1 MYHTEPIAY
10 DPAHHMRHRSNT
22 EILNIDTTVA
32 PPEGS
37 SGGSG
42 SGSAGRHSLPV
53 RPRPTPKKA
62 QSMGPAAMDNIL
74 TYPHHQSV
82 HGYQCECQS
91 YSVSSLSAVSFTL
104 SFSCLVAAVVIYAAK
119 RDVSLLVVL
128 LVFLAWQAKNRY
140 SLCACG

>member
-1 MYHTEPIAY
+1 
-10 DPAHHMRHRSNT
+10 MRHRSNT

-32 PPEGS
+32 PPPAGS
-37 SGGSG
+37 VGGS
-42 SGSAGRHSLPV
+42 GRHSLPV

-91 YSVSSLSAVSFTL
+91 YSVTSLSAVSFTV

-119 RDVSLLVVL
+119 RGVSLLVGL
-128 LVFLAWQAKNRY
+128 LMFLAWQAKNSD
-140 SLCACG
+140 SLCTYG

>member
-1 MYHTEPIAY
+1 MSDHTEPVAY

-32 PPEGS
+32 PPGGS
-37 SGGSG
+37 VGGSG
-42 SGSAGRHSLPV
+42 GRHSLPV

-91 YSVSSLSAVSFTL
+91 YSVTSLSADGFTV
-104 SFSCLVAAVVIYAAK
+104 SFSCVVAVVSNIC
-119 RDVSLLVVL
+119 R
-128 LVFLAWQAKNRY
+128 
-140 SLCACG
+140 